1 LCPEALAVTVL
12 ERSIVSLTIEPVN
25 KLLTWARE
33 LLHGTVLNERERQIA
48 IQILKE
54 IVSRLHFL
62 NDVGLG
68 TLPCCALLV
77 R

>member
-33 LLHGTVLNERERQIA
+33 LLNGTVLNERERQIA
-48 IQILKE
+48 IQILE
-54 IVSRLHFL
+54 NRL
-62 NDVGLG
+62 
-68 TLPCCALLV
+68 
-77 R
+77 